1 VDDKNI
7 TRFAAVKLE
16 QDSKEGV
23 WVSGLDDAVDII
35 IIGQEFVK
43 EGVKVSATFKDISL

>member
-16 QDSKEGV
+16 KDSKEGV
-23 WVSGLDDAVDII
+23 WVSGLDDAVDVI

-43 EGVKVSATFKDISL
+43 KV